1 MTERDVLVP
10 PTLGVVAS
18 IGDLPEG
25 RAWLDTLPALIV
37 ELRDAWTLRLGP
49 PWAGGSCSWVAP
61 ASLPD
66 GRAAV
71 LKISWPHPEMMGE
84 AAALRVWH
92 GHGTVSLYAHDG
104 VLHGLLLE
112 RADPGTTLGDSPLP
126 AEERLLV
133 AARLLARLWSAP
145 VDPAFVRSAGTG
157 GDPGGFDVLGDLT
170 ARWADLVE
178 QRMARLR
185 PGFDPGLVAHGARL
199 LRELP
204 VSAPRRVLVHGD
216 ANPGNI
222 LAARRE
228 PWLVIDPKPMY
239 GDPGYDPWKL
249 VEQIDDPF
257 RHPDPA
263 AVLKQRFALFGDVT
277 GEDPA
282 RLAAWATARRV
293 EDSLWWVSR
302 GNPPSHRA
310 MAEAG
315 LLASVAGL

>member
-1 MTERDVLVP
+1 MTEPQLLVP

-18 IGDLPEG
+18 IGDLAEG
-25 RAWLDTLPALIV
+25 RAWLDSLPGLIT
-37 ELRDAWTLRLGP
+37 ELREAWSLRLGA
-49 PWAGGSCSWVAP
+49 PWTGGSCSWVAP
-61 ASLPD
+61 AELPD

-84 AAALRVWH
+84 AAALRVWQ
-92 GHGTVSLYAHDG
+92 GHGVVTLHAHDG
-104 VLHGLLLE
+104 VRHAMLLE
-112 RADPGTTLGDSPLP
+112 RVDPGTTLGDRDWLP

-145 VDPAFVRSAGTG
+145 V
-157 GDPGGFDVLGDLT
+157 GDASGFDLLSHVT
-170 ARWADLVE
+170 ARWAGLVE
-178 QRMARLR
+178 QRMERLR
-185 PGFDPGLVAHGARL
+185 PGFDPGLVAHGIRL

-204 VSAPRRVLVHGD
+204 TTALRRVLVHGD
-216 ANPGNI
+216 INPGNI
-222 LAARRE
+222 LAGQRE

-257 RHPDPA
+257 RHPNPA
-263 AVLKQRFALFGDVT
+263 AVLRRRFAIFGEVT

-302 GNPPSHRA
+302 GNQPSHRA
-310 MAEAG
+310 MSEAAILASIAG
-315 LLASVAGL
+315 L

>member
-1 MTERDVLVP
+1 MTEPELLVP

-18 IGDLPEG
+18 IGDLAEG
-25 RAWLDTLPALIV
+25 RAWLDSLPGLIT
-37 ELRDAWTLRLGP
+37 ELRDAWSLRLGA
-49 PWAGGSCSWVAP
+49 PWTGGSCSWVAP
-61 ASLPD
+61 ADLPD
-66 GRAAV
+66 GRTVV

-84 AAALRVWH
+84 AAALRMWQ
-92 GHGTVSLYAHDG
+92 GHGAVTLHAHDG
-104 VLHGLLLE
+104 VRHAMLLE
-112 RADPGTTLGDSPLP
+112 RVDPGTTLGDRDWLP

-133 AARLLARLWSAP
+133 AARLLDRLWSAP
-145 VDPAFVRSAGTG
+145 V
-157 GDPGGFDVLGDLT
+157 GDASGFDLLSHVT
-170 ARWADLVE
+170 ARWAGLVE
-178 QRMARLR
+178 QRMERLR
-185 PGFDPGLVAHGARL
+185 PGFDPGLVAHGIRL

-204 VSAPRRVLVHGD
+204 TTALRRVLVHGD
-216 ANPGNI
+216 INPGNI
-222 LAARRE
+222 LAAERE

-239 GDPGYDPWKL
+239 GDPAYDPWKL

-263 AVLKQRFALFGDVT
+263 AVLRRRFALFGEVT

-310 MAEAG
+310 MSEAAVLASIAG
-315 LLASVAGL
+315 L